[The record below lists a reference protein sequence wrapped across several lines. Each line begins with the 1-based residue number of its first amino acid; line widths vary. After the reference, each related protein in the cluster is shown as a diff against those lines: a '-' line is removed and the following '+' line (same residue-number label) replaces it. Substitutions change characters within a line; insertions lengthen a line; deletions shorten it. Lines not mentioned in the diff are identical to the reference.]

1 MGYITSL
8 SGRDSMRQEIPAL
21 AIRRRAHPDRTV
33 HSVVDDELR
42 VSTHKSIIKTLGR
55 QYTDAAQF
63 FVELVV
69 NSWMWGEATVVEI
82 RVPESGS
89 TIEYEEWGNGMDLT
103 GLREFLTKGKLTD
116 EGFSPKYKRPIR
128 ESYGMGSLAWLTVG
142 KDLELQVHKARFDRT
157 ITLTESLID
166 KHWDETDQS
175 TWRPLRLT
183 QAPLDHDG
191 LRIRIRSLTKKPDP
205 VDVRRALLARA
216 NVLALRGYG
225 PFEVSVNGE
234 LVKPEELRGTT
245 LLPVNIAT
253 EYGRITGEIMIMP
266 ISKVRAGISEAGI
279 SVQQKH
285 ITCLQH
291 QFFGL
296 DQYRTHG
303 LSRIQGWVNADF
315 LRRLPGGN
323 DFEHDSSHGRV
334 FEKAM
339 RGFVKNRVYKFLKQ
353 TASRRELRSIQY
365 LNREIA
371 ERLRRSLRRN
381 IQILSKALIKAKTPS
396 KTSQGAHHMAK
407 KENRSGHR
415 KDRKSKIHP
424 RDATRSV
431 IHLKDQ
437 VLAFDIAHGGDRGQA
452 YVETDKNG
460 VRTVF
465 VNMDHPMWNI
475 EASMTPT
482 KLRYCIRQILERS
495 IAEDI
500 LPANPSTP
508 EEAYSVL
515 DALYNDALA

>member
-1 MGYITSL
+1 MHS
-8 SGRDSMRQEIPAL
+8 A
-21 AIRRRAHPDRTV
+21 RAV
-33 HSVVDDELR
+33 HSIMDEDLQ
-42 VSTHKSIIKTLGR
+42 VATHKSIIKTLGR

-69 NSWMWGEATVVEI
+69 NSWMWGEATKVEI
-82 RVPESGS
+82 RISDSGS
-89 TIEYEEWGNGMDLT
+89 QIEYEEWGHGMDLD
-103 GLREFLTKGKLTD
+103 GLREFLTKGKTTG

-128 ESYGMGSLAWLTVG
+128 ESYGMGSLAWLTLG
-142 KDLELQVHKARFDRT
+142 RELELQVHKRRFDRT
-157 ITLTESLID
+157 IMLSESLID
-166 KHWDETDQS
+166 RHWAPTDQS
-175 TWRPLRLT
+175 TWKPLRVI

-191 LRIRIRSLTKKPDP
+191 LRIRIRSLTKKTDP
-205 VDVRRALLARA
+205 ADVRRALLARA

-225 PFEVSVNGE
+225 PFEVFVNGE
-234 LVKPEELRGTT
+234 VVKPEELRGAT

-253 EYGRITGEIMIMP
+253 EYGRITGEVLILP
-266 ISKVRAGISEAGI
+266 ISKTRSGIAEAGM

-296 DQYRTHG
+296 DQYRIHG

-315 LRRLPGGN
+315 LRRLPSGN
-323 DFEHDSSHGRV
+323 EFERDSAQWRV

-339 RGFVKNRVYKFLKQ
+339 RGFVRNRVLKFLRQ

-381 IQILSKALIKAKTPS
+381 IEIISKAMIKAKAPS
-396 KTSQGAHHMAK
+396 KASQALRHEAR
-407 KENRSGHR
+407 KENESGHR
-415 KDRKSKIHP
+415 KDRKSKTHP

-465 VNMDHPMWNI
+465 VNMDHPMWNV
-475 EASMTPT
+475 EASLTPI

>member
-1 MGYITSL
+1 MITVTALHYSADFPYDNRP
-8 SGRDSMRQEIPAL
+8 GPVATRRQLHSA
-21 AIRRRAHPDRTV
+21 RAV
-33 HSVVDDELR
+33 HSIIDEDLR

-69 NSWMWGEATVVEI
+69 NSWMWGEATRVEI
-82 RVPESGS
+82 KVADSGS
-89 TIEYEEWGNGMDLT
+89 QIEYEEWGHGMDLD
-103 GLREFLTKGKLTD
+103 GLREFLTKGKTTG

-128 ESYGMGSLAWLTVG
+128 ESYGMGSLAWLTLG
-142 KDLELQVHKARFDRT
+142 RELELQVHKGRFDRT
-157 ITLTESLID
+157 IMLTESLID
-166 KHWDETDQS
+166 RHWAPTDQS
-175 TWRPLRLT
+175 TWRPLRVI

-191 LRIRIRSLTKKPDP
+191 LRIRIRSLTKKTDSGE
-205 VDVRRALLARA
+205 VRRALLARA

-225 PFEVSVNGE
+225 PFEVLVNGE
-234 LVKPEELRGTT
+234 TVKPEELRGAT

-253 EYGRITGEIMIMP
+253 EYGKITGEVLILP
-266 ISKVRAGISEAGI
+266 ISKTRAGISEAGM

-296 DQYRTHG
+296 DQYRIHG

-323 DFEHDSSHGRV
+323 EFERDSAQWRV

-339 RGFVKNRVYKFLKQ
+339 RGFVRNRVYKFLRQ

-381 IQILSKALIKAKTPS
+381 I
-396 KTSQGAHHMAK
+396 
-407 KENRSGHR
+407 
-415 KDRKSKIHP
+415 
-424 RDATRSV
+424 
-431 IHLKDQ
+431 
-437 VLAFDIAHGGDRGQA
+437 
-452 YVETDKNG
+452 
-460 VRTVF
+460 
-465 VNMDHPMWNI
+465 

-482 KLRYCIRQILERS
+482 NLRYCIRQILERS

>member
-1 MGYITSL
+1 
-8 SGRDSMRQEIPAL
+8 MRQEIPAL
-21 AIRRRAHPDRTV
+21 ATRRRAHPARTV
-33 HSVVDDELR
+33 HSMVDDELR

-69 NSWMWGEATVVEI
+69 NSWMWGEAAKVEI
-82 RVPESGS
+82 RIPEGGS

-142 KDLELQVHKARFDRT
+142 KDLELQVHRGRFDRT
-157 ITLTESLID
+157 ITLTENLID
-166 KHWDETDQS
+166 KHWDATDQS
-175 TWRPLRLT
+175 TWRPLRLL

-216 NVLALRGYG
+216 NVHAQRGYG
-225 PFEVSVNGE
+225 SFEVFVNGE
-234 LVKPEELRGTT
+234 PVKPEELRGAT

-253 EYGRITGEIMIMP
+253 EYGKITGEVLILP
-266 ISKVRAGISEAGI
+266 ISKTRAGISEAGM

-296 DQYRTHG
+296 DQYRIHG

-323 DFEHDSSHGRV
+323 EFERDSAQWRA

-339 RGFVKNRVYKFLKQ
+339 RGFVRNKVYKFLRQ

-381 IQILSKALIKAKTPS
+381 IEILSKAVIKAKTSS
-396 KTSQGAHHMAK
+396 KTSQASQHVVK
-407 KENRSGHR
+407 KENGSRHGR
-415 KDRKSKIHP
+415 DRKSKTHP

-452 YVETDKNG
+452 YVETDKNDA
-460 VRTVF
+460 RTVF
-465 VNMDHPMWNI
+465 VNMDHPMWNV